1 MPAHLTE
8 SAIHALARAYD
19 RVTEACGA
27 IAAGLVLVITLIIT
41 ADVLLRNVM
50 RDTIPGDI
58 ELSEYAMLFI
68 TAFSA
73 PWILNRGQHIR
84 IDVILKILP
93 ARAAWVCE
101 MLCDG
106 IGIVLS
112 VLMTV
117 YGVRVAIAS
126 FNSGTKLVKEF
137 VIPEWWI
144 LTPLPLMFLLL
155 GVGFV
160 IRLHKVANGPRM
172 AREEGAQI

>member
-1 MPAHLTE
+1 M
-8 SAIHALARAYD
+8 HALARLND
-19 RVTEACGA
+19 RLTEACGA
-27 IAAGLVLVITLIIT
+27 IAAALILVITLIIT
-41 ADVLLRNVM
+41 ADVLLRNFL

-84 IDVILKILP
+84 IDVILRIVP

-101 MLCDG
+101 MACDV
-106 IGIVLS
+106 IGLVLS
-112 VLMTV
+112 ALLTV

-126 FNSGTKLVKEF
+126 FQSGTKLVKEF

-144 LTPLPLMFLLL
+144 LTPLPFMFLLL
-155 GVGFV
+155 GIGFV
-160 IRLHKVANGPRM
+160 LRLHKVVNGPRM
-172 AREEGAQI
+172 ARQEGAQI

>member
-1 MPAHLTE
+1 M
-8 SAIHALARAYD
+8 HALARAYD
-19 RVTEACGA
+19 RVTNACGA
-27 IAAGLVLVITLIIT
+27 IAAILILIVTLIIT
-41 ADVLLRNVM
+41 ADVLLRNFL
-50 RDTIPGDI
+50 RDTIPGDV

-84 IDVILKILP
+84 IDVILRTLP

-101 MLCDG
+101 LVCDG

-112 VLMTV
+112 ALLTV
-117 YGVRVAIAS
+117 YGVRVAMAS
-126 FNSGTKLVKEF
+126 FDSGTKLVKEF

-144 LTPLPLMFLLL
+144 LTPLPFMFLLL
-155 GVGFV
+155 GMGFV

-172 AREEGAQI
+172 ARQEGAQI

>member
-1 MPAHLTE
+1 MHGLT
-8 SAIHALARAYD
+8 RAFD
-19 RVTEACGA
+19 RITVVCGA
-27 IAAGLVLVITLIIT
+27 IAGGLVLIITLIIA
-41 ADVLLRNVM
+41 ADVLLRNFV

-84 IDVILKILP
+84 IDVILKVLP
-93 ARAAWVCE
+93 ARMAWVCE
-101 MLCDG
+101 MLCDV
-106 IGIVLS
+106 IGILLS
-112 VLMTV
+112 VLLAV

-126 FNSGTKLVKEF
+126 FYSGTKLVKEF

-144 LTPLPLMFLLL
+144 LTPLPCMFLLL
-155 GVGFV
+155 ALGFV

-172 AREEGAQI
+172 AREDGAQI